1 MKTPISRRFAAGV
14 ALSLLATGT
23 LGAQSARGTF
33 RATPNSGGSSRSAR
47 EVREVPVVVVTP
59 NTVVT
64 TTIRTSTLVPSQ
76 PVSVVLLPAILMSDG
91 TVIANFGLG
100 FEPVRRACDAAVVVV
115 GAAPTVV
122 AGNGVV
128 ISSGTGAVAG
138 SNGVVLTAGNG
149 VVLSQGNVPTFTQP
163 VPNQI
168 APSQQ
173 AVSSNQAQFQVLTTF
188 SQTSCFTRD
197 GTGQFVVVRQ

>member
-1 MKTPISRRFAAGV
+1 M
-14 ALSLLATGT
+14 
-23 LGAQSARGTF
+23 
-33 RATPNSGGSSRSAR
+33 TPNA
-47 EVREVPVVVVTP
+47 
-59 NTVVT
+59 VVT
-64 TTIRTSTLVPSQ
+64 TTIRTTTLVPSR
-76 PVSVVLLPAILMSDG
+76 PVSLVLLPAILMSDG

-100 FEPVRRACDAAVVVV
+100 FEPVRRACDAAVLIV
-115 GAAPTVV
+115 GTPTVV

-128 ISSGTGAVAG
+128 VSSGSRTVAG

-149 VVLSQGNVPTFTQP
+149 VVLGQGNVPTFTQP

-168 APSQQ
+168 TPSQQ
-173 AVSSNQAQFQVLTTF
+173 LPSSQAPFQVLTTF